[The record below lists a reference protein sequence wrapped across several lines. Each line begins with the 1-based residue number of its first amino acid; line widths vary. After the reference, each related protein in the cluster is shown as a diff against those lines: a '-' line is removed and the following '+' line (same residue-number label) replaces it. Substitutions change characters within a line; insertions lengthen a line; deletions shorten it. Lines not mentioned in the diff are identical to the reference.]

1 MNPCIAIIDANTLG
15 RTALRNLLTDIYGS
29 VEIHL
34 YGNMDEFIRDSNRHF
49 VHFFVSSDILFTCVE
64 EFEML
69 KSKTIVTSIG
79 PDKSLQTAGFRVM
92 DISLPENELK
102 AHLLQLH
109 SIEYGNSKGRQ
120 KNRPGRKRAEDL
132 SSREKDVLALMVK
145 GLINKEIAEK
155 LDISTT
161 TVIFHRNNI
170 CLKLG
175 TRSIGKLTV
184 YAVLSGIVS
193 INEI

>member
-15 RTALRNLLTDIYGS
+15 CIALRNLLTDIHGS
-29 VEIHL
+29 VEIHV

-49 VHFFVSSDILFTCVE
+49 VQFFVSSDILFTCVD

-109 SIEYGNSKGRQ
+109 SIEHGNCKG
-120 KNRPGRKRAEDL
+120 KNRHRPGRKRAEDL

-184 YAVLSGIVS
+184 YAVLSGIVN

>member
-29 VEIHL
+29 VEIHV

-102 AHLLQLH
+102 AHLMQLQG
-109 SIEYGNSKGRQ
+109 IGNGDGHDQ
-120 KNRPGRKRAEDL
+120 KKSRSGRKRVENL
-132 SSREKDVLALMVK
+132 SSREKDVLTLMVK
-145 GLINKEIAEK
+145 GLITK
-155 LDISTT
+155 
-161 TVIFHRNNI
+161 R
-170 CLKLG
+170 
-175 TRSIGKLTV
+175 
-184 YAVLSGIVS
+184 
-193 INEI
+193 